1 MNNKIKLL
9 SVSVGSLLVTSAM
22 ADYTGLS
29 YDGIDNGN
37 GTWTAHIYVDFTDET
52 DELNWV
58 GGNAQNNLFITS
70 TDGFYQHGFG
80 GPTSTYINPAFYDMF
95 PSLAYDSWV
104 TIQGGDDIN
113 NYVSYIN
120 VDWTDFESGGDIMI
134 DTPGVWYNT
143 CPNDEYILAGDD
155 LRVMIGQ
162 FTMYNLDSSISG
174 VLNFGSTMPSGGTP
188 YQITGQAFNYSLP
201 SPSAIALLGVA
212 GISAT
217 RRRR

>member
-80 GPTSTYINPAFYDMF
+80 GPTST
-95 PSLAYDSWV
+95 
-104 TIQGGDDIN
+104 
-113 NYVSYIN
+113 YIN